1 MSAEDD
7 NPPVY
12 AGEYGSSRQRGQ
24 TIFVVREMVSSVPI
38 HICVVCV
45 INSFFSVV
53 VNCWKV

>member
-45 INSFFSVV
+45 INSFFFGG
-53 VNCWKV
+53 C